1 MEQEK
6 KCIITITRQ
15 FGSLGRPIAKLV
27 SEKLNIQYYDRD
39 IVEQASEQL
48 CLPVSQI
55 DQLEEKAEKATRNG
69 FMRMMYPL
77 GTQTSAMQNK
87 IFEAQKNIMRF
98 LAERESCIIVGR
110 CSDFI
115 FAKNPNSLHI

>member
-39 IVEQASEQL
+39 I
-48 CLPVSQI
+48 
-55 DQLEEKAEKATRNG
+55 
-69 FMRMMYPL
+69 MRMKPFL
-77 GTQTSAMQNK
+77 VAFSAFSSN
-87 IFEAQKNIMRF
+87 
-98 LAERESCIIVGR
+98 
-110 CSDFI
+110 
-115 FAKNPNSLHI
+115 